1 MLLIGL
7 SKHNKDARWG
17 RGGNQFPP
25 LLCASSVL
33 TPTQTRHPLL
43 PHSHPMATP
52 CPTPQVL
59 TMFEK
64 ADAEYAELSGKKQ
77 ILHMDKD
84 KIQKVIGELDEKKR
98 EALHA
103 SWVKVNQ
110 DFGSVFSSLLPG
122 TMAKLE
128 PPEGQTFLAGLEVK
142 VLTASLL

>member
-1 MLLIGL
+1 
-7 SKHNKDARWG
+7 
-17 RGGNQFPP
+17 
-25 LLCASSVL
+25 
-33 TPTQTRHPLL
+33 
-43 PHSHPMATP
+43 MATP
-52 CPTPQVL
+52 CPAPQVL

-64 ADAEYAELSGKKQ
+64 ADAEYAELSQKKQ

-142 VLTASLL
+142 VLTASLLSPPACPCSLPPCCLLHVPLLDPCLAPAVQL

>member
-1 MLLIGL
+1 
-7 SKHNKDARWG
+7 
-17 RGGNQFPP
+17 
-25 LLCASSVL
+25 
-33 TPTQTRHPLL
+33 
-43 PHSHPMATP
+43 
-52 CPTPQVL
+52 
-59 TMFEK
+59 MFEK
-64 ADAEYAELSGKKQ
+64 ADAEYAELSQKKQ

-110 DFGSVFSSLLPG
+110 DFGSIFTSLLPG

-142 VLTASLL
+142 VLVAPLAAVSTCLLAPRSVL